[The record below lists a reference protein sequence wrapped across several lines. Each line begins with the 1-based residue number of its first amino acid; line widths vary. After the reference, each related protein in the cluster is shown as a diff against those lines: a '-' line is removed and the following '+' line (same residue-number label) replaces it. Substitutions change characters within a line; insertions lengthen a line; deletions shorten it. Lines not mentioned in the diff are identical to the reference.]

1 MIKIVLILCLSL
13 ILTLEARPEQDRIL
27 EIFTTSHY
35 YEQFTDGSK
44 QLLKAFNLENKRL
57 VRDDSVQ
64 PSTETIKWTQTSR
77 CWFGCKE
84 EYRLV
89 DYYEDGDKKNPVMKV
104 FVAKKAFNDP
114 PQEFQTS
121 GHQGK
126 LHFGYL
132 YYGDENSAIFLV
144 LHDNSWRP
152 YQHRFKTNTF
162 TKWFNAGLSKA
173 LGTAGSLAAGA
184 AAGVA
189 MGAAFGSI
197 VPGIG
202 TVIGAAT
209 GLVIS
214 QFSDDVFGDYLRYIG

>member
-1 MIKIVLILCLSL
+1 MIKIVLILCLGIS
-13 ILTLEARPEQDRIL
+13 LTLEARPKQDRIL
-27 EIFTTSHY
+27 EIFSTSDY
-35 YEQFTDGSK
+35 YKQFTDGSK

-57 VRDDSVQ
+57 VRDDSVE
-64 PSTETIKWTQTSR
+64 PSTETIEWTQVSR

-89 DYYEDGDKKNPVMKV
+89 DYYEDGDKTNPVFKV

-114 PQEFQTS
+114 PQEIQTN

-126 LHFGYL
+126 LHFGHAYF
-132 YYGDENSAIFLV
+132 GDENSAIFFV

-184 AAGVA
+184 AAGAA

-202 TVIGAAT
+202 TVIGAST

>member
-44 QLLKAFNLENKRL
+44 KLLKAFNLENKRL

-64 PSTETIKWTQTSR
+64 PSTETIEWTQVSR

-89 DYYEDGDKKNPVMKV
+89 DYYED
-104 FVAKKAFNDP
+104 
-114 PQEFQTS
+114 
-121 GHQGK
+121 
-126 LHFGYL
+126 
-132 YYGDENSAIFLV
+132 ENAAIFLV

-162 TKWFNAGLSKA
+162 TKWFNAGLGKA